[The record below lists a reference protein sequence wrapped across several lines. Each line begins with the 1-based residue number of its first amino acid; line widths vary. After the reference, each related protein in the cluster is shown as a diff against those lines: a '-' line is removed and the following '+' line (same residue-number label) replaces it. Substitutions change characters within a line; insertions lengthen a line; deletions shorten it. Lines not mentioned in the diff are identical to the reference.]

1 MPQPPAP
8 TIPIGLAMIMRNENR
23 WQTEVY
29 QILDSVRFFEKHFS
43 VGGRN
48 ATQREGRNA
57 TEQSA
62 FTGPRAFSFAGLA
75 KLFFLVFFFLR
86 ESRQRNYPFTLFQI
100 DETHA
105 LGVAADD
112 ANVFYSKTYD
122 LSLVRDEHELIVLRH
137 LLSTHDPAGFI
148 RGLHRN
154 DALAAARLEPIL
166 VHLGTLAV
174 AVLGYGQN
182 IGPVT
187 EHFHADHR
195 VPFIEPH
202 RHHAIGSASSRPNL

>member
-1 MPQPPAP
+1 M
-8 TIPIGLAMIMRNENR
+8 
-23 WQTEVY
+23 
-29 QILDSVRFFEKHFS
+29 
-43 VGGRN
+43 
-48 ATQREGRNA
+48 
-57 TEQSA
+57 
-62 FTGPRAFSFAGLA
+62 
-75 KLFFLVFFFLR
+75 
-86 ESRQRNYPFTLFQI
+86 
-100 DETHA
+100 HA

-122 LSLVRDEHELIVLRH
+122 LSLVRDEHELIVLGH

-174 AVLGYGQN
+174 AVLGYGQI

-187 EHFHADHR
+187 QHFADDHR
-195 VPFIEPH
+195 IMFTDPPRPH
-202 RHHAIGSASSRPNL
+202 

>member
-1 MPQPPAP
+1 WPA
-8 TIPIGLAMIMRNENR
+8 
-23 WQTEVY
+23 
-29 QILDSVRFFEKHFS
+29 RFLFRGF
-43 VGGRN
+43 G
-48 ATQREGRNA
+48 
-57 TEQSA
+57 
-62 FTGPRAFSFAGLA
+62 
-75 KLFFLVFFFLR
+75 KLFFLVVFFFLR

-122 LSLVRDEHELIVLRH
+122 LSLVRDEHELIVLGH

-154 DALAAARLEPIL
+154 DALTAARLEPIL

-182 IGPVT
+182 ICSVT
-187 EHFHADHR
+187 EHFHADFLF
-195 VPFIEPH
+195 PFIDSH
-202 RHHAIGSASSRPNL
+202 RIDVIGS